1 MAVRRIAAL
10 PPEDE
15 TDPPVTM
22 MIARRSKPGCEAAF
36 EAVLR
41 GMLGD
46 AARFDG
52 YQGSEVIRP
61 APGSDL
67 RYRIAIKFA
76 SENDMS
82 VWERSPL
89 RRDWLERLVA
99 LSPDE
104 PAVRVLTGLETW
116 FTLPAGMP
124 AETRLPSPMRMSVV
138 TWLAL
143 FPLLTLLA
151 WLLGPWMADWPL
163 PARTF
168 IMTALLVP
176 LMTYV
181 VMPRMTRLLASW
193 LFRRAAPAASP
204 PAPAER
210 PHARGVRTAPRSR
223 PRR

>member
-1 MAVRRIAAL
+1 MSVRRIA
-10 PPEDE
+10 PPSPEAE
-15 TDPPVTM
+15 SDPPVTM
-22 MIARRSKPGCEAAF
+22 MIARRAKPGCEAAF

-61 APGSDL
+61 APGGDL

-82 VWERSPL
+82 AWERSPL

-116 FTLPAGMP
+116 FTLPAGLP
-124 AETRLPSPMRMSVV
+124 ADTRLPSKLRMTVA
-138 TWLAL
+138 TWAAL

-151 WLLGPWMADWPL
+151 WLLGPWIADWPL
-163 PARTF
+163 AARTF
-168 IMTALLVP
+168 AMTVLLVP

-181 VMPRMTRLLASW
+181 VMPRMTRLLAPW
-193 LFRRAAPAASP
+193 LFRRAAPAAAP
-204 PAPAER
+204 PATER
-210 PHARGVRTAPRSR
+210 PRPRGVRTDPRSR